1 MSHPLLRGPLTSI
14 WEVQSQ
20 PRPPLHRRRRGE
32 RPFMRAASAAKKQ
45 FGKTEK
51 TIGVLLI
58 ATGIA
63 FLPGVTFPQFG
74 QVG

>member
-1 MSHPLLRGPLTSI
+1 
-14 WEVQSQ
+14 
-20 PRPPLHRRRRGE
+20 
-32 RPFMRAASAAKKQ
+32 MRAASAAKKQ

>member
-1 MSHPLLRGPLTSI
+1 
-14 WEVQSQ
+14 
-20 PRPPLHRRRRGE
+20 
-32 RPFMRAASAAKKQ
+32 MRASSAVKKQ
-45 FGKTEK
+45 FGKIEK

-63 FLPGVTFPQFG
+63 FLTGETFPQFG